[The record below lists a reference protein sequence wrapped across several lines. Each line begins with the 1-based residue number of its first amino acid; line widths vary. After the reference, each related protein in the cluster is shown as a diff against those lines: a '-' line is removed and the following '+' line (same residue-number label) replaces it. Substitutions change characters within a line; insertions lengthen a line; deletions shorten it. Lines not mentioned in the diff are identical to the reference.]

1 VFSKKVEVKGV
12 APEQSDDAI
21 ADAFAAKFA
30 DRLRYDHTSGFWY
43 EFDGTRWVRDEGQT
57 VQYHCR
63 MICRTLADGKT
74 KIASAATIAAAER
87 LARSDPRLSVW
98 GEVWDLDDWLLGT
111 PDGVVN
117 LRTGKIVKA
126 RADQMITKTTAVRP
140 KAGPPTRWLDF
151 LNQCT
156 GGDTEVIEFLQEW
169 CGYILTGSTAEHAFL
184 FVHGGGGNGKSVFLN
199 TITGIMHEYAK
210 TATMDTFTASK
221 FETHTTDLAMLQGAR
236 LVTASETEEGKA
248 WAEAKI
254 KQMTGADPITAR
266 FMRRDNFTY
275 VPKFKLTI
283 VGNHAPVVQ
292 SVDEAMQ
299 RRFRIL
305 PFDRRPRRPDM
316 ALEAKLKDEW
326 PEILNW
332 MVEGCMKW
340 QDGGLHYPETMRGAA
355 KEYFESQDVLGQ
367 FLEACCDTGAGL
379 YEAKP
384 MLFKEWSSFCR
395 DNGEE
400 VGTQRRFT
408 QAMEKRGFRSGR
420 DPGAS
425 RSRILKGVALK
436 PKERGYDPD

>member
-1 VFSKKVEVKGV
+1 MLSKKVEVRSS
-12 APEQSDDAI
+12 APEQSEDAI
-21 ADAFAAKFA
+21 ADAFAAKYA
-30 DRLRYDHTSGFWY
+30 DRLRFDHTSGHWY
-43 EFDGTRWVRDEGQT
+43 EFDGNRWVRDEGGT
-57 VQYHCR
+57 VLYNMRMVCR
-63 MICRTLADGKT
+63 AMAQGKA
-74 KIASAATIAAAER
+74 KIASASTISAAER
-87 LARSDPRLSVW
+87 ICKSDPRFSVW

-117 LRTGKIVKA
+117 LRTGKLLKA
-126 RADQMITKTTAVRP
+126 SQDQMITKTAACAP
-140 KAGPPTRWLDF
+140 KAEPPKLWLDF
-151 LNQCT
+151 LDQCT
-156 GGDTEVIEFLQEW
+156 GGNQDVVDFLQEW

-199 TITGIMHEYAK
+199 TITGIMGEYAK
-210 TATMDTFTASK
+210 TATMDTFTATK
-221 FETHTTDLAMLQGAR
+221 FETHSTDLAMLQGAR

-292 SVDEAMQ
+292 NVDEAMQ

-305 PFDRRPRRPDM
+305 PFDRRPARPDM
-316 ALEAKLKDEW
+316 ALERKLQEEW

-332 MVEGCMKW
+332 MVEGCLKW
-340 QDGGLHYPETMRGAA
+340 QDGGLKYPAVMRDAA
-355 KEYFESQDVLGQ
+355 REYFDAQDVLGQ
-367 FLEACCDTGAGL
+367 FIEACCDTGESL
-379 YEAKP
+379 WEPKKL
-384 MLFKEWSSFCR
+384 LFAEWAAFCR

-400 VGTQRRFT
+400 VGTQRRFS

-420 DPGAS
+420 QTGAS
-425 RSRILKGVALK
+425 RVRTLQGIALK
-436 PKERGYDPD
+436 PKGQG